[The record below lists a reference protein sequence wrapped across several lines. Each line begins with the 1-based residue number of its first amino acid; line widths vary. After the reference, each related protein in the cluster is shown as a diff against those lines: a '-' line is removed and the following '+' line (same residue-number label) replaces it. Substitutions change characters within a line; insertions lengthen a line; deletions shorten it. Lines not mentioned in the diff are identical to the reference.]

1 LAKHTLGILGVGRI
15 GSASA
20 TIARAFGMDVIGWSP
35 NLTRER
41 AEAAGVAFVSKDELF
56 ARADIVSVSLVLGS
70 KTRGIVGAHE
80 IGLMKP
86 SAWLVNTSRGPLVD
100 EASLIAALE
109 GQRIAGAALDVF
121 AIEPLPAA
129 HPFRS
134 LPNVLATSHVG
145 FVTHDT
151 YRIFFGDTVRSL
163 VAWLD
168 AG

>member
-1 LAKHTLGILGVGRI
+1 
-15 GSASA
+15 
-20 TIARAFGMDVIGWSP
+20 
-35 NLTRER
+35 
-41 AEAAGVAFVSKDELF
+41 
-56 ARADIVSVSLVLGS
+56 VSVSLVLGS